1 MANSQQLSA
10 TLNIP
15 NHFYTRK
22 PAPSLHLHSLFKTS
36 WLSGIKKITGFFPL
50 TECFPMLRLGT
61 MILSRSRLFAWLLLL
76 QYALRMVVV
85 WLFMRFLIA
94 HIAPSLT
101 EALPGWPAA
110 YCTITF
116 LVQLCMLMA
125 LYELREYFVCNV
137 RPKLLILRAT
147 QVRPVLAGSW
157 LIAAAGMAPNL
168 LLAFSCTRPWSMILL
183 PQTGLLLGFTWV
195 TAGYAVPLAA
205 WRHRIYWVKYPR
217 QTHITIL
224 RSNNTQP

>member
-1 MANSQQLSA
+1 
-10 TLNIP
+10 
-15 NHFYTRK
+15 
-22 PAPSLHLHSLFKTS
+22 
-36 WLSGIKKITGFFPL
+36 
-50 TECFPMLRLGT
+50 
-61 MILSRSRLFAWLLLL
+61 MILSRSCLSAGLLLL
-76 QYALRMVVV
+76 QYALRMGMVC
-85 WLFMRFLIA
+85 LFMRFLIA

-110 YCTITF
+110 YCTIAF

-137 RPKLLILRAT
+137 RPKLWLLPAT

-168 LLAFSCTRPWSMILL
+168 LLAISCTRPWSMILL
-183 PQTGLLLGFTWV
+183 PQTILLLGFTWV

-205 WRHRIYWVKYPR
+205 WRYRNYRASHPGRH
-217 QTHITIL
+217 THITIL
-224 RSNNTQP
+224 